1 LHFSL
6 INGDS
11 LPLSDGLP
19 NNFAGPLLKG
29 ATSTHIS
36 GSFGYLAVQEYN
48 TGPLS
53 LRSVFIKWV
62 EAERLICHH
71 EYPPVL
77 FCRIMLEKCIYE
89 VYKGAGKTFLEE
101 EQFSLLTGK
110 EWTSVIISEKPGQH
124 HFVDL
129 AWSAEILNGAWRNV
143 SFFNNPAQSF
153 CDGLPERISGAPID
167 MSREIKRNVKELLDM
182 DPNDSAFKLRFSE
195 IMLKQLK
202 CVLSEVK
209 DQPALK
215 KEIGE
220 TNWHRINEAKML
232 IEDNL
237 DKKLS
242 TPQLS
247 RRTGVNEFKLKN
259 LFRKMTGFS
268 IDEYRKH
275 LVFATAGRKIVQ
287 LPDTPLKI
295 ISAEAGYPSVTNF
308 IRAFRVLCH
317 CTPGELREPHWD
329 LSKLFADS
337 MLDFKSLTR

>member
-6 INGDS
+6 VNGDS
-11 LPLSDGLP
+11 LPFTEGLP
-19 NNFAGPLLKG
+19 NNFAGPLLKC
-29 ATSTHIS
+29 ASSSYIS
-36 GSFGYLAVQEYN
+36 GSFGYLAVQEYK

-53 LRSVFIKWV
+53 LRSVFINWQ
-62 EAERLICHH
+62 EPERLICHH

-77 FCRIMLEKCIYE
+77 FCRLMLEKCIYE
-89 VYKGAGKTFLEE
+89 VFKGAGKTFLEE
-101 EQFSLLTGK
+101 EEFTLLTGK
-110 EWTSVIISEKPGQH
+110 EWTSVIISEKPGAH

-129 AWSAEILNGAWRNV
+129 AWSAEILNEAWKNV
-143 SFFNNPAQSF
+143 SFFNNAAQCF
-153 CDGLPERISGAPID
+153 CDGLPERITGAPIEL
-167 MSREIKRNVKELLDM
+167 SREIKSNVKDLLKM
-182 DPNDSAFKLRFSE
+182 DGNDRMFKIMFSE
-195 IMLKQLK
+195 TMLKQLK

-209 DQPALK
+209 EQAALK

-220 TNWHRINEAKML
+220 TNWHRINEAKLL

-237 DKKLS
+237 DKKIS

-247 RRTGVNEFKLKN
+247 SRTGVNEFKLKN
-259 LFRKMTGFS
+259 LFRKVTGFS

-275 LVFATAGRKIVQ
+275 LVFAIAGRKIVQ

-308 IRAFRVLCH
+308 IRAFRGMCN
-317 CTPGELREPHWD
+317 CTPGELREADWD

-337 MLDFKSLTR
+337 TTDFKTLAR

>member
-6 INGDS
+6 INGNS
-11 LPLSDGLP
+11 LPLTEGLP

-29 ATSTHIS
+29 ATSSYTC
-36 GSFGYLAVQEYN
+36 GSFGYLAMQEFN
-48 TGPLS
+48 TGPIS
-53 LRSVFIKWV
+53 FRSVFINWQ
-62 EAERLICHH
+62 EPERLICHH

-77 FCRIMLEKCIYE
+77 FCRLMLEKCIYE
-89 VYKGAGKTFLEE
+89 VFKGAGNSLLEE
-101 EQFSLLTGK
+101 DKFSFLTGK

-124 HFVDL
+124 HFLDL
-129 AWSAEILNGAWRNV
+129 TWSAELLNEAWKRV
-143 SFFNNPAQSF
+143 SFFDNAAQSF
-153 CDGLPERISGAPID
+153 CNGLPERITGAPIEL
-167 MSREIKRNVKELLDM
+167 SREIKSNARELLYM
-182 DPNDSAFKLRFSE
+182 DGNDNTFKFKFSE
-195 IMLKQLK
+195 TMLKQLK
-202 CVLSEVK
+202 CVLSELK
-209 DQPALK
+209 EQPTLK

-220 TNWHRINEAKML
+220 TNWHRINEAKLL

-247 RRTGVNEFKLKN
+247 SRTGVNEFKLKN
-259 LFRKMTGFS
+259 LFRKVTGFS

-275 LVFATAGRKIVQ
+275 LVFAIAGRKIVQ

-308 IRAFRVLCH
+308 IRAFRGLCN
-317 CTPGELREPHWD
+317 CTPGELREHDWD

-337 MLDFKSLTR
+337 MVDFKTLAR